1 MLKMARDRLS
11 TYQRSVKAG
20 EEKALNTTEDGQ
32 CRIIIE
38 SSAESGV
45 NSVSTYKEM
54 NKLAEMITG
63 RIIQQYAGRV

>member
-11 TYQRSVKAG
+11 KYQRSVKAG
-20 EEKALNTTEDGQ
+20 EEEALNTTEDGQ